1 MVKSFEGIVTLA
13 DPRRLERNLRFVL
26 PKWIVIVCS
35 LDNLIGGTILEL
47 DRIHLGD
54 MKTLSHGD
62 QATK

>member
-35 LDNLIGGTILEL
+35 VDNLI
-47 DRIHLGD
+47 
-54 MKTLSHGD
+54 
-62 QATK
+62 